1 MLRFELIAAYRQL
14 VNRTSRSS
22 GLLCRQAYCL
32 KAKRSVTIQKARVQ
46 IGMLGRTKARRSRV
60 KPKPAML
67 FVFLLCLFGI
77 GAPVFAHHGGAS
89 YQVGKIITV
98 KGTVTDYVWANP
110 HVFLKVD
117 AKDDKGST
125 THWLVEAWNPV
136 TQIGAGWTRN
146 TFKPGDEVAIECT
159 PAKNGSP
166 VAQFAGR
173 ILINGKQTLTR
184 FH

>member
-1 MLRFELIAAYRQL
+1 M
-14 VNRTSRSS
+14 
-22 GLLCRQAYCL
+22 
-32 KAKRSVTIQKARVQ
+32 
-46 IGMLGRTKARRSRV
+46 

-173 ILINGKQTLTR
+173 ILINGNQTLTR